1 MFRLLQRTKVTRQPR
16 RAVAAVVIGIGT
28 LFAATS
34 CGSTGSTSTVDAD
47 CKPIAEVDTLHE
59 GKLTVLVAE
68 HPPFVSM
75 HGNELTGIEGELI
88 KNIAQDLCLEL
99 DATSTSFSA
108 VIEGLQSGRADLSA
122 GNWTVND
129 ERRELFEVSDGLYT
143 SGMGLVTQGKGWSTV
158 DDLRD
163 KVLGTPQGYLWI
175 DQLNKVY
182 GNDNVRQYQTD
193 VAVLDDVKAGR
204 IDVGLVSLAANTWRL
219 TQDQYSSLTMAEME
233 PTKEIPYTQ
242 DPPISVALIAKGNT
256 ALRDATNTVIKEY
269 YDSGELG
276 KALQGAGLSPDT
288 AYPEKR

>member
-1 MFRLLQRTKVTRQPR
+1 MFRLLQRTKVIRKPR
-16 RAVAAVVIGIGT
+16 RAVAAAVIGIGT
-28 LFAATS
+28 LFAATG

-47 CKPIAEVDTLHE
+47 CKPIAKVDTLHK

-75 HGNELTGIEGELI
+75 HGKELTGIEGELI
-88 KNIAQDLCLEL
+88 KNIAKDLCLEL

-129 ERRELFEVSDGLYT
+129 ERRKLFEVSDGLYT
-143 SGMGLVTQGKGWSTV
+143 SGMGLITQGKGWHTV
-158 DDLRD
+158 DDLRG

-175 DQLNKVY
+175 DQLNNVY

-204 IDVGLVSLAANTWRL
+204 IDVGVVSLAANTWRL
-219 TQDQYSSLTMAEME
+219 TQDQYSSLTIAEME

-242 DPPISVALIAKGNT
+242 NPPISVALIAKGNT
-256 ALRDATNTVIKEY
+256 ALRDATNTVIKKY

-276 KALQGAGLSPDT
+276 KALQAAGLNPNT

>member
-1 MFRLLQRTKVTRQPR
+1 MFRLLQRTKVNRKPR
-16 RAVAAVVIGIGT
+16 RAVAVVMGIAT

-47 CKPIAEVDTLHE
+47 CKPISEVDTLHE

-75 HGNELTGIEGELI
+75 QGNELTGIEGELI
-88 KNIAQDLCLEL
+88 KDIAEDLCLEL

-143 SGMGLVTQGKGWSTV
+143 SGMGLVTQGEGWSTV

-163 KVLGTPQGYLWI
+163 KALGTPQGYLWI
-175 DQLNKVY
+175 EQLNNVY
-182 GNDNVRQYQTD
+182 GKDNVRQYQTD

-204 IDVGLVSLAANTWRL
+204 IEGGLVSLAANTWRL

-233 PTKEIPYTQ
+233 PTEEIPYTQ
-242 DPPISVALIAKGNT
+242 EPPISVALIAKGNT
-256 ALRDATNTVIKEY
+256 ALSDTTNTVIKEY

-276 KALQGAGLSPDT
+276 QALEDAGLDPDT
-288 AYPEKR
+288 AYPENS